1 MNTPQAIH
9 VLDAFR
15 QEAYQRVLLMRRDA
29 LFELVEARLTA
40 PEPSSLVRLSLSPF
54 FQRQW
59 PSAPDALAAGR
70 LDENALRR
78 LIGAQVPFPPPA
90 ERAVWALDGTVWPRP
105 KAETSPERTYGH
117 WTSKGIPQEGVIPS
131 WEYQWLG
138 IVPPSTG
145 ASATSG
151 SWYLPLDVVRRA
163 PGAGTP
169 TLLAV
174 AQIRRALGVLPEG
187 YPRPIVTFDSNF
199 DVTELGLAIQVGSGT
214 APGKEERLA
223 VDALVRLNPRRRFYR
238 RAGAYSGKGR
248 RPIHGR
254 PFRLPEIAARPLET
268 LSPEDAPDRAVWFR
282 DPSHGLVTIAEWQ
295 DLHPYGG
302 KGLDCLS
309 LSVIRVQ
316 VERLSRS
323 QKRPKPLW
331 LCWISLEPLPDLRL
345 AWAWYRR
352 RFVCEHG
359 FRFFK
364 QSLGWTTVRPRWPRA
379 ADLWTW
385 LIVLVVWQLWLAK
398 DVVADQRLPW
408 EKEVALGQLSPGRV
422 RRAIGPILAALSHP
436 QAPPQRRGKSPGR
449 AIGCCPG
456 CRDRYKVVKSPKKA
470 AKSPA

>member
-1 MNTPQAIH
+1 MSNKPQALD

-15 QEAYQRVLLMRRDA
+15 QEAYQGLLKRRDA
-29 LFELVEARLTA
+29 LFELVEAELTA
-40 PEPSSLVRLSLSPF
+40 SDVSSLVRLTLSPL

-59 PSAPDALAAGR
+59 PSAPDALDAGR

-78 LIGAQVPFPPPA
+78 LIGTQVPFPPPG
-90 ERAVWALDGTVWPRP
+90 ERPIFALDGTVWPRP

-138 IVPPSTG
+138 IVP
-145 ASATSG
+145 ASSG

-174 AQIRRALGVLPEG
+174 AQLHRTLLVLPTG
-187 YPRPIVTFDSNF
+187 YPRPVVTFDSNF
-199 DVTELGLAIQVGSGT
+199 DVTELGLAIQVAPAQT
-214 APGKEERLA
+214 APAKRRLA
-223 VDALVRLNPRRRFYR
+223 VDALVRLSPRRRFYR
-238 RAGAYSGKGR
+238 RANAYSGRGR

-254 PFRLPEIAARPLET
+254 PFRLPDVAERPLAD
-268 LSPEDAPDRAVWFR
+268 LPPEDAPDRAVWFK
-282 DPSHGLVTIAEWQ
+282 DPSHGLVTIAEWR

-302 KGLDCLS
+302 KALDCLS

-316 VERLSRS
+316 VERLPRS
-323 QKRPKPLW
+323 AKRPKPLW
-331 LCWISLEPLPDLRL
+331 LCWISPEPLPDLRL

-352 RFVCEHG
+352 RFICEHG

-364 QSLGWTTVRPRWPRA
+364 QSLGWTKVRPRWPRA

-398 DVVADQRLPW
+398 EIVTDQRLPW
-408 EKEVALGQLSPGRV
+408 ERARPVSQLSPGRV

-456 CRDRYKVVKSPKKA
+456 RRTRYKVVKSPRKA
-470 AKSPA
+470 AKSTA